1 MSMDVGAVGSNQQVY
16 NQQGYDISKKNE
28 EKLSTKAQKY
38 LADLRKQYGDYDI
51 VVGNRTDDM
60 QALAK
65 GQGKDTT
72 VIFSNA
78 DIERMAVDKKFA
90 DEKMQGVAGSVKMA
104 HKVDEENA
112 KGAVY
117 EPGKG
122 EEKKATYS
130 INKKSA
136 ADRAAIVEQMKKD
149 LANRKNQLSDLVSQM
164 LSKQAGTSKLAD
176 LFTPDKLRNVSADDI
191 AKAKD
196 DISEDG
202 YWGVK
207 QTSQRLFDFASALA
221 GDDVEKMKEM
231 QAAMEK
237 GFKQATKAWGQ
248 ELPGICKDTLNAA
261 NKLFD
266 DYYASKN
273 DNQAE

>member
-1 MSMDVGAVGSNQQVY
+1 MDVGAVGSNQQVY

-28 EKLSTKAQKY
+28 DKLSSKAQKY

-122 EEKKATYS
+122 QEKKATYS

-176 LFTPDKLRNVSADDI
+176 LFTPDKLRNVSAEDI

-273 DNQAE
+273 VDVK

>member
-28 EKLSTKAQKY
+28 EKLTTKAQKY

-104 HKVDEENA
+104 YKVDEENA

-176 LFTPDKLRNVSADDI
+176 LFTPDKLRNVSAEDI

-273 DNQAE
+273 VDVK